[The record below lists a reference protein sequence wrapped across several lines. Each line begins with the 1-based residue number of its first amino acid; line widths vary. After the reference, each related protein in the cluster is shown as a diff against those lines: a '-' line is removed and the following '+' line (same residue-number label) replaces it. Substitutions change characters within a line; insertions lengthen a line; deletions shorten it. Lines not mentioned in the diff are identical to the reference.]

1 MSLTRFL
8 RKRLNDPSQLSLLL
22 DVCPSDDVNES
33 PTAST
38 TIASTTKIETASP
51 QSAPLASEPKIEH
64 PHHLSEAYRA
74 VTPKVGTRRI
84 MLDQT
89 ALDYQLHRSKRH
101 TIGFAVSEEG
111 LRVTAPRWVPVSEIE
126 LAIIEKQNWI
136 FNKMNEQRE
145 RSVRRLQPPMRW
157 QDGATIPYLGTT
169 ITIKL
174 DESVQAGVRFDEAA
188 FVLHISLPASAS
200 EQQLKDR
207 VLGWLQGE
215 AKKLFAERLAIYA
228 EKLQVRFQSFA
239 LSSAATQWGSCTAEG
254 RIRLNW
260 RLMHFALPNIDYVIA
275 HELAHLREMNHGPE
289 FWATVQSV
297 FPEFAAVRKAL
308 RNHEP
313 EKLPIF

>member
-8 RKRLNDPSQLSLLL
+8 RKHMNDPSQLSLLL
-22 DVCPSDDVNES
+22 DASPSDVDAS
-33 PTAST
+33 STAST
-38 TIASTTKIETASP
+38 TTASTTKIETASP

-64 PHHLSEAYRA
+64 THHLSEAHRA
-74 VTPKVGTRRI
+74 VTHKVGTRRI

-89 ALDYQLHRSKRH
+89 ALDYQLLRSKRH

-157 QDGATIPYLGTT
+157 QDGATIPYLGTS

-174 DESVQAGVRFDEAA
+174 DESVQSGVRFDEAA
-188 FVLHISLPASAS
+188 FVLYISLPASAS

-215 AKKLFAERLAIYA
+215 AKKLFAERLVIYA

-313 EKLPIF
+313 EKLAIF

>member
-1 MSLTRFL
+1 MSLTRHL
-8 RKRLNDPSQLSLLL
+8 RKHMNDPSQLSLLL
-22 DVCPSDDVNES
+22 DTFTPDVAKTSPDTAPQTNIAPAIDFAVES
-33 PTAST
+33 TPD
-38 TIASTTKIETASP
+38 
-51 QSAPLASEPKIEH
+51 PK
-64 PHHLSEAYRA
+64 HHLSEAHR
-74 VTPKVGTRRI
+74 TFSPKPGTRRI

-89 ALDYQLHRSKRH
+89 ALDYQLLRSKRH

-169 ITIKL
+169 ITITL

-188 FVLHISLPASAS
+188 LVLYVSLPASAS

-228 EKLQVRFQSFA
+228 EKLQVSFQSFA

-313 EKLPIF
+313 EKLPVF

>member
-8 RKRLNDPSQLSLLL
+8 RKHMNDPSQLSLLL
-22 DVCPSDDVNES
+22 DVCPSDDVTAS

-38 TIASTTKIETASP
+38 TTATQIKTVST
-51 QSAPLASEPKIEH
+51 QSAPLTSEPKIEH
-64 PHHLSEAYRA
+64 PHHLSEAHRA
-74 VTPKVGTRRI
+74 VTPKAGTRRI

-89 ALDYQLHRSKRH
+89 ALDYQLLRSKRH

-188 FVLHISLPASAS
+188 FVLYISLPASAS

-228 EKLQVRFQSFA
+228 EKLQVRFESFA

>member
-8 RKRLNDPSQLSLLL
+8 RKHMNDPSQLSLLL
-22 DVCPSDDVNES
+22 DVCPSDDVTAS
-33 PTAST
+33 PTAPT
-38 TIASTTKIETASP
+38 TSVAQIETATSP
-51 QSAPLASEPKIEH
+51 QSSPLASELKIEH
-64 PHHLSEAYRA
+64 PHHLSEAHRA
-74 VTPKVGTRRI
+74 VTPKVGLRRI

-188 FVLHISLPASAS
+188 FVLYISLPASAS

-275 HELAHLREMNHGPE
+275 HELAHLREMNHSPE

>member
-8 RKRLNDPSQLSLLL
+8 RKHMNDPSQLSLLL
-22 DVCPSDDVNES
+22 DVSPSDDVTAS

-38 TIASTTKIETASP
+38 TSATQIETASP
-51 QSAPLASEPKIEH
+51 QSAPLASELKIEH
-64 PHHLSEAYRA
+64 PHHLSEAHRA

-188 FVLHISLPASAS
+188 FVLYISLPASAS

-228 EKLQVRFQSFA
+228 EKLQVRFQSFS

>member
-1 MSLTRFL
+1 MSLTRHL
-8 RKRLNDPSQLSLLL
+8 RKHMNDPSQLSLLL
-22 DVCPSDDVNES
+22 DTCTPDVAKTAPDTAPQTNIALAIDFAVES
-33 PTAST
+33 TPD
-38 TIASTTKIETASP
+38 
-51 QSAPLASEPKIEH
+51 PK
-64 PHHLSEAYRA
+64 HHLSEAHRT
-74 VTPKVGTRRI
+74 VSPKPGTRRI

-89 ALDYQLHRSKRH
+89 ALDYQLLRSKRH

-169 ITIKL
+169 ITITL
-174 DESVQAGVRFDEAA
+174 DESVQAGVRFDEASL
-188 FVLHISLPASAS
+188 VLYVSLPASAS

-228 EKLQVRFQSFA
+228 EKLQVSFQSFA

-313 EKLPIF
+313 EKLPVF

>member
-1 MSLTRFL
+1 M
-8 RKRLNDPSQLSLLL
+8 NDPSQLSLLL
-22 DVCPSDDVNES
+22 DSSPSDDVTAS
-33 PTAST
+33 PTAPT
-38 TIASTTKIETASP
+38 TSVAQIETASP

-64 PHHLSEAYRA
+64 PHHLSEAHRA
-74 VTPKVGTRRI
+74 VTPKAGTRRI

-89 ALDYQLHRSKRH
+89 ALDYQLLRSKRH

-145 RSVRRLQPPMRW
+145 RSVRRLQPPMQW

-174 DESVQAGVRFDEAA
+174 DESVQAGVRFDESAL
-188 FVLHISLPASAS
+188 VLYISLPASAS

-239 LSSAATQWGSCTAEG
+239 LSSAATQWGS
-254 RIRLNW
+254 
-260 RLMHFALPNIDYVIA
+260 
-275 HELAHLREMNHGPE
+275 
-289 FWATVQSV
+289 
-297 FPEFAAVRKAL
+297 
-308 RNHEP
+308 
-313 EKLPIF
+313 

>member
-8 RKRLNDPSQLSLLL
+8 RKHMNDPSQLSLLL
-22 DVCPSDDVNES
+22 DASPSDVDVS
-33 PTAST
+33 STAST
-38 TIASTTKIETASP
+38 TTASTTKIETASP
-51 QSAPLASEPKIEH
+51 QSAPLASNPKIEH
-64 PHHLSEAYRA
+64 PHHLSEAHRA
-74 VTPKVGTRRI
+74 VMPKAGTRRI

-89 ALDYQLHRSKRH
+89 ALDYQLLRSKRH

-188 FVLHISLPASAS
+188 FVLYISLPASAS

-228 EKLQVRFQSFA
+228 EKLQVSFQSFA

>member
-1 MSLTRFL
+1 
-8 RKRLNDPSQLSLLL
+8 
-22 DVCPSDDVNES
+22 
-33 PTAST
+33 
-38 TIASTTKIETASP
+38 
-51 QSAPLASEPKIEH
+51 
-64 PHHLSEAYRA
+64 
-74 VTPKVGTRRI
+74 

-89 ALDYQLHRSKRH
+89 ALDYQLLRSKRH

-157 QDGATIPYLGTT
+157 QDGAIIPYLGTS

-188 FVLHISLPASAS
+188 FVLYISLPASAS

-228 EKLQVRFQSFA
+228 EKLQVSFQSFA